1 VSKKSNDTRDGKCGF
16 CNERRPSVCA
26 KCCDKTT
33 KNILE
38 RLEGAELKAVQVKA
52 IVDRQRLYA
61 VRFNELLRIL
71 SRSMASKSFL
81 RYLVDEDF

>member
-1 VSKKSNDTRDGKCGF
+1 MTTKSNDTRDTKCGF
-16 CNERRPSVCA
+16 CNERRPGVCV

-33 KNILE
+33 ENILS
-38 RLEGAELKAVQVKA
+38 RLEGIELKAAQVKA

-71 SRSMASKSFL
+71 SRSLASKSFL
-81 RYLVDEDF
+81 RYLVDEEF